1 MNEFDPRFEPR
12 AGLHN
17 ALVLPLK
24 KQDEAPWLTFDLE
37 THAWPEG
44 EDHRR
49 DLGVTCLAYA
59 LSESV
64 YHRPAFA
71 GGFAPQMSKREL
83 GLFVQDLYDYAAEGY
98 KIATINGPGFDFP
111 VLVVAVPEMRDTL
124 RALAL
129 DSYDPAFQMLCEK
142 GFMVGLDA
150 LAVGLEL
157 KERKTEDMSGALA
170 VTMWESGDLDEQ
182 CKVIEYVRQDARV
195 TLGIMQAL
203 ESKRWTWEQYDHDLR
218 GTVCYTDRKAIRWQT
233 KKGRIAHHCLEHGL
247 LTVRECLKLP
257 LPNTDW
263 MDDPWPRSKFTGWL
277 NA

>member
-17 ALVLPLK
+17 ALVLPLR

-37 THAWPEG
+37 THAWPKG

-49 DLGVTCLAYA
+49 DLGVTCLALA
-59 LSESV
+59 IGESV

-111 VLVVAVPEMRDTL
+111 VLVAAVPEMRDTL

-157 KERKTEDMSGALA
+157 AERKTEDMSGALA

-182 CKVIEYVRQDARV
+182 RKVIEYVRQDARV
-195 TLGIMQAL
+195 TLQIMRAL
-203 ESKRWTWEQYDHDLR
+203 ENKRWTWVSYWDGEFFNRQ
-218 GTVCYTDRKAIRWQT
+218 AIRWLT
-233 KKGRIAHHCLEHGL
+233 KAGKISHHCLENGL
-247 LTVRECLKLP
+247 LTVRECLELP
-257 LPNTDW
+257 LPDVSW
-263 MDDPWPRSKFTGWL
+263 MKKRGMEPWSRDKFTGWL
-277 NA
+277 NG